1 MVEPAVT
8 DLVRLSPRK
17 VLLLNDVCVSWVCVI
32 ALAQKEEKEK
42 SKKKG
47 SSKGKKG
54 KDDL

>member
-1 MVEPAVT
+1 LLPIGLDYHPVE
-8 DLVRLSPRK
+8 
-17 VLLLNDVCVSWVCVI
+17 VLLLNDVCVSWVCLIV
-32 ALAQKEEKEK
+32 LAQKEEKEK